1 MRLLDAGELRSSKGW
16 LAKQAESLDEL
27 LHPFSD
33 KAVNSKLIAL
43 CVAQAL
49 CSVAT
54 LIHDTYLPIYL
65 QDVLG
70 LTNTKACLLP
80 SRMHGMVSARAVAAW
95 LRAIWCCVKSLGL
108 QDEGP

>member
-1 MRLLDAGELRSSKGW
+1 MRPQKGW
-16 LAKQAESLDEL
+16 LARQTESIDAL

-33 KAVNSKLIAL
+33 PAVNAKLIAL

-70 LTNTKACLLP
+70 LSNTKVCLPYWLP
-80 SRMHGMVSARAVAAW
+80 SCHSHAPCCSACMLIQHASDWHRSRVSAPWQR
-95 LRAIWCCVKSLGL
+95 
-108 QDEGP
+108 

>member
-1 MRLLDAGELRSSKGW
+1 MRLLGAGELRSSKGW
-16 LAKQAESLDEL
+16 LAKQSESLDEL

-33 KAVNSKLIAL
+33 KAVNAKLIAL

-70 LTNTKACLLP
+70 LTNTKACLHP
-80 SRMHGMVSARAVAAW
+80 SRMHAWCLLVLLPAW
-95 LRAIWCCVKSLGL
+95 LRAIWVA
-108 QDEGP
+108 